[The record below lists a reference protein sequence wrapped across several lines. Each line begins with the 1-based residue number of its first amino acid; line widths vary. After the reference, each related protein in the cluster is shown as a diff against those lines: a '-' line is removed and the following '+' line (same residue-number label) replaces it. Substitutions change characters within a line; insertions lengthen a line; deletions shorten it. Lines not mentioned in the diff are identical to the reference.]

1 MTKTFD
7 VVGKKKYF
15 YIFSVAVIVITLL
28 LAVILGVNV
37 AIEFKGGTIITYSYS
52 GEVDG
57 NAVAST
63 AQEITGL
70 SCEISYGESVSDGS
84 ETISLSFA
92 DSTGMDTEIQAELTD
107 TLEAE
112 YASSSLTLYSSQDVN
127 PSTGSGFFGKCM
139 VAVLVS
145 AIVMIIY
152 IGFRFRKIGGWVAG
166 VCAVVALVHDMFFV
180 FACIT
185 ICRFDID
192 SNFIAVLLTI
202 LGYSVN
208 ATIIIYDRI
217 RENRNLYGT
226 EKSLDE
232 LVNMSVTQSFG
243 RSVHTTVTT
252 VIAVASICVVA
263 LFANVDSIISFAF
276 PLLIGLLSGVY
287 SSNCIAPTLWTTW
300 QGHIDR
306 KNAEKALAEGANTA
320 VPSKKKSSSKKK
332 K

>member
-52 GEVDG
+52 GEIDG
-57 NAVAST
+57 NAIAET
-63 AQEITGL
+63 AEDITGL

-180 FACIT
+180 FACTT

-263 LFANVDSIISFAF
+263 LFANVDSIVSFAF
-276 PLLIGLLSGVY
+276 PLLVGLLSGVY

-306 KNAEKALAEGANTA
+306 KNAEKALAENANTA
-320 VPSKKKSSSKKK
+320 VPKKSSKKK